1 MCGKYSP
8 SCSPPRMAARDHARG
23 ECASVSIEKAV
34 YGGLTRTHLDDG
46 TLVFAGNAIE
56 GEQGTV
62 ELQYRK
68 KNIWFARMADIA
80 APSADRIPAPCQ
92 FADRCG
98 GCQLQHMAY
107 PAQVAM
113 KRKIVEEALYHEG
126 VPLPSDIRVHAMEHP
141 WAYRYRGEFHVVP
154 GDAGMGDARLG
165 FNEHRRWVPVAVDDC
180 LIHHPTIRSALPE
193 LVELVQRGGLS
204 GLSTLHCT
212 VGEHG
217 QELLIRA
224 KPFGMVRD
232 DVLEEIALR
241 SDSSVRWSTDAT
253 TLHWRTFAF
262 RITPDTFIQVNWEMM
277 DTLYQ
282 CVLDAVAESHA
293 HTILDAYAGIGVMSS
308 AFAAAGADVTCI
320 ESNPASVHL
329 GMLNSRMNALEKRL
343 HFVRGSVE
351 DVLAEHLSKTVDHA
365 VLDPPRSGCEPRV
378 VGALVLQGPQHVTYV
393 SCNPST
399 LARDLHVLA
408 ASGPYVPTRMD
419 IVDMFPHTYHVE
431 TVVHLVREG

>member
-1 MCGKYSP
+1 MT
-8 SCSPPRMAARDHARG
+8 AHDHTRG
-23 ECASVSIEKAV
+23 ESADVSVEKAV
-34 YGGLTRTHLDDG
+34 YGGLTRAHLDDG

-56 GEQGTV
+56 VELGTV

-68 KNIWFARMADIA
+68 KNMWFGRMKNIA
-80 APSADRIPAPCQ
+80 TPSEDRVQAPCQ

-113 KRKIVEEALYHEG
+113 KRRIVEEALLHEG
-126 VPLPSDIRVHAMEHP
+126 VAVPQDIRVHAMEHP
-141 WAYRYRGEFHVVP
+141 WSYRYRGEFHVVT
-154 GDAGMGDARLG
+154 GSKGMVDAQLG

-180 LIHHPTIRSALPE
+180 LIHHETIRNALSA
-193 LVELVQRGGLS
+193 LVELAQRGGLE

-217 QELLIRA
+217 QELLLRA
-224 KPFGMVRD
+224 KPQGKIRS

-253 TLHWRTFAF
+253 TLHWRSLAF
-262 RITPDTFIQVNWEMM
+262 RITPDTFIQVNWKMM

-282 CVLDAVAESHA
+282 CVIDATSKSHA
-293 HTILDAYAGIGVMSS
+293 HHVLDAYAGIGVMSS
-308 AFAAAGADVTCI
+308 AFALAGAEVTCI
-320 ESNPASVHL
+320 ESNPASVQL
-329 GMLNSRMNALEKRL
+329 GMLNARMNALEHEL

-351 DVLAEHLSKTVDHA
+351 DVIAEYLGNAVEHV

-378 VGALVLQGPQHVTYV
+378 VGALVMHGPQHVTYV

-399 LARDLHVLA
+399 LARDLHVLV
-408 ASGPYVPTRMD
+408 ASGPYIPTRMD

-431 TVVHLVREG
+431 TVVHLEREG

>member
-1 MCGKYSP
+1 MT
-8 SCSPPRMAARDHARG
+8 ARDHTRG
-23 ECASVSIEKAV
+23 ECAEVSIEKAV

-46 TLVFAGNAIE
+46 TLVFAGNAVE
-56 GEQGTV
+56 GERGTV

-68 KNIWFARMADIA
+68 KNIWFGRMTDVAV
-80 APSADRIPAPCQ
+80 PSKDRMRAPCA

-107 PAQVAM
+107 PAQVVM
-113 KRKIVEEALYHEG
+113 KRTIVEEALQHEG
-126 VPLPSDIRVHAMEHP
+126 VILPADVRVHAMEEP
-141 WAYRYRGEFHVVP
+141 WSYRYRGEFHVVP
-154 GDAGMGDARLG
+154 GAGGMENARLG

-180 LIHHPTIRSALPE
+180 MIHHETIRNALPA
-193 LVELVQRGGLS
+193 LVELVQRGGLP

-217 QELLIRA
+217 AELLLRA
-224 KPFGMVRD
+224 KPAGMLRR

-253 TLHWRTFAF
+253 TLHWRSFAF

-282 CVLDAVAESHA
+282 CVLDAVAKSHA
-293 HTILDAYAGIGVMSS
+293 QHILDAYAGIGVMSS
-308 AFAAAGADVTCI
+308 AFAAAGAEVTCI
-320 ESNPASVHL
+320 ESNPASVQL
-329 GMLNSRMNALEKRL
+329 GMLNSRMNALEHGL
-343 HFVRGSVE
+343 HFIRGSVE
-351 DVLAEHLSKTVDHA
+351 DLIADQLGKVCDHA

-399 LARDLHVLA
+399 LARDLHVLV
-408 ASGPYVPTRMD
+408 ASGPYVPTRID

-431 TVVHLVREG
+431 TVVHLEREG